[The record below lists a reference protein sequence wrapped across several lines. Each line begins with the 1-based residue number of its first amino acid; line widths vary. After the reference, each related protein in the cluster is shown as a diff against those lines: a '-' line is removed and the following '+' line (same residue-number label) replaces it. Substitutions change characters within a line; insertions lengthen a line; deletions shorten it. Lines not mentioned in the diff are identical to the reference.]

1 MSFKDR
7 LKQARKKSNLT
18 QKELAQLSGLATG
31 TIQQYELGKR
41 VPVPEALAKI
51 AAALNLGYSYT
62 KTGEPYFY
70 GFVDTVPN
78 PEYADNEMFNKSQYS
93 DASETDTDK
102 DTLNSNYDKVNE
114 DGKKKIVE
122 YSSDIA
128 GNPIYRKGDR

>member
-7 LKQARKKSNLT
+7 LKEARKKSNLT

-51 AAALNLGYSYT
+51 ATALNLGYSYT

-70 GFVDTVPN
+70 GFVDTVPD
-78 PEYADNEMFNKSQYS
+78 PEYADNEVFNKSQYN
-93 DASETDTDK
+93 DAVEADR
-102 DTLNSNYDKVNE
+102 DTLNRNYDKVNT
-114 DGKKKIVE
+114 DGKKKILS
-122 YSSDIA
+122 YSDDIA
-128 GNPIYRKGDR
+128 SNPKYTKEE